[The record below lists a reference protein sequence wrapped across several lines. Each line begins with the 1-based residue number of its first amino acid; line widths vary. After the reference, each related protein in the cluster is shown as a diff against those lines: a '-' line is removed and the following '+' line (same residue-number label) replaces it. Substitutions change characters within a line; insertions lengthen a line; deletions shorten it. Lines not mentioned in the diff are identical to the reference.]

1 MPLAPNV
8 RILQELKA
16 VAALPAAGAW
26 DVPVPIHCD
35 GASKATISISYTR
48 GGAAGSFRY
57 LIETSPWSADQAV
70 VGVGNWFP
78 PSVRNV
84 GAFVAGA
91 DVAVGIQRQAGDL
104 YVAVGATIETFSL
117 DLDLGAGAMRM
128 RLSCQE
134 VGNIAAPGTVHVAVY
149 LRG

>member
-1 MPLAPNV
+1 M
-8 RILQELKA
+8 
-16 VAALPAAGAW
+16 
-26 DVPVPIHCD
+26 
-35 GASKATISISYTR
+35 
-48 GGAAGSFRY
+48 
-57 LIETSPWSADQAV
+57 

-78 PSVRNV
+78 PSTRNIPGFAV
-84 GAFVAGA
+84 GA
-91 DVAVGIQRQAGDL
+91 DVAVNIQRQSGDL
-104 YVAVGATIETFSL
+104 YTAVGATIETFSL